1 VAALGVAAALAIA
14 AGPAALGGVTQP
26 GQRALAG
33 RQVSVVIESVSP
45 RWGTPGHTVTV
56 SGIVRNTTK
65 VPQPGLSVQLRSSP
79 DRFHSRDDLA
89 LYAADQYPVD
99 MPVGTAVSLPG
110 VLAPGATQHWQ
121 ATFRPSA
128 IGVSL
133 AGAYPLAA
141 QVLNPA
147 GMSLST
153 DDTFLP
159 FWPGGPRSQRPQ
171 PLKVAWIWPL
181 IDQPYQ
187 AACPALLSNGLAKSL
202 ATGGRLN
209 GLLAV
214 GGAYS
219 SAAKLTWAIDPA
231 LVQNAQTMTGSYG
244 VGGKP
249 GCGGATRLR
258 ASRPAQAWL
267 SELRGVISN
276 GAAGASP
283 GAGASPR
290 GGQQVFLTPYADV
303 DVAALSH
310 EGLDTDL
317 SNAYAE
323 GRAVGRQLLHL
334 PSAAGAVAWP
344 PGGVADSGVLG
355 SLAVNGISTVLL
367 DSSLMQPSGPAL
379 PTYTPSA
386 QTSAPSGVGSSLHVL
401 LTDDTIT
408 RILGSASA
416 ASARPGTAFTAAQR
430 FLAETAMIV
439 SEAPSL
445 RRSIVV
451 APPRRWDPAPGL
463 ASELLDETTQAPWL
477 RPVSAASLAA
487 ASRPPGRVSR
497 QPPPAHKANAAELSP
512 AFLGQ
517 VKSVDAAIKLQASIF
532 SPPDPSYLSA
542 AVAALESSAWRGRS
556 YASVRAQ
563 LLDRVTRYVAAQDRG
578 VTIIDSGQI
587 TLGGS
592 SGKVPV
598 SIVNSL
604 PQNVRVRLHV
614 SVPGDGRLAI
624 GHFQDLV
631 PIPAGKTVT
640 VRLQVHAPAVGVTD
654 VTLGLL
660 SPDGRPLPDT
670 TVRLSVHATRF
681 GTLALVIVAVALGVF
696 VLTLLA
702 RAVRRSRQERARG
715 DATSSDTRDD
725 EPAAGSV
732 VSDEPTHA
740 DQPPEDPDEYAD
752 ARGRAR
758 R

>member
-1 VAALGVAAALAIA
+1 MAAALAIV

-26 GQRALAG
+26 GQRAQAGRQAG

-45 RWGTPGHTVTV
+45 RWATPGHTVSV

-65 VPQPGLSVQLRSSP
+65 VPQPELSVQLRSSP

-89 LYAADQYPVD
+89 LYAAGQYPVD
-99 MPVGTAVSLPG
+99 MPVGTAVPLPG

-128 IGVSL
+128 IGMSL
-133 AGAYPLAA
+133 AGTYPLAA
-141 QVLNPA
+141 QVLNLA

-187 AACPALLSNGLAKSL
+187 AACPALLSNGLVKSL
-202 ATGGRLN
+202 ASGGRLN

-219 SAAKLTWAIDPA
+219 STAKLTWAIDPA
-231 LVQNAQTMTGSYG
+231 LVRNVQTMTGGYG

-249 GCGGATRLR
+249 GCGGATRLP
-258 ASRPAQAWL
+258 ASRPARAWL
-267 SELRGVISN
+267 SQLRGVVSN
-276 GAAGASP
+276 GVAGAAGASP
-283 GAGASPR
+283 GA
-290 GGQQVFLTPYADV
+290 GQQVFLTPYADV

-334 PSAAGAVAWP
+334 PPVAGAVAWP
-344 PGGVADSGVLG
+344 PGGVADWGVLG

-367 DSSLMQPSGPAL
+367 DSSLMRPSGPAL

-416 ASARPGTAFTAAQR
+416 ASAGPGTAFAAAQR

-463 ASELLDETTQAPWL
+463 AGELLAETTQAPWL

-497 QPPPAHKANAAELSP
+497 QPPPAHRVSVAELSP
-512 AFLGQ
+512 AFLSQ
-517 VKSVDAAIKLQASIF
+517 VKSVDAAIRLQASIF

-556 YASVRAQ
+556 FAGVREQ
-563 LLDRVTRYVAAQDRG
+563 LLDRVIRYVAAQDRG

-604 PQNVRVRLHV
+604 PQNVQVRLHV

-640 VRLQVHAPAVGVTD
+640 VRLQMHAPAVGVTD

-660 SPDGRPLPDT
+660 SPDGHPLPDT

-696 VLTLLA
+696 VLTLSG
-702 RAVRRSRQERARG
+702 RAFRRSRQERARG
-715 DATSSDTRDD
+715 DTTSSDTRDD
-725 EPAAGSV
+725 KPAAGSV